1 MALIIKAYNPS
12 RCGDCDLCELYTD
25 MMTEESCYKCV
36 VTTNV
41 VDTEKKHYTCPIIGE
56 IPDSHGRII
65 VADKLLEKLE
75 KIVLPDDLAHTIAR
89 GIMKQ
94 IVEDATTIVEAS
106 E

>member
-56 IPDSHGRII
+56 IPDKHGDLIEGEKVLKVLDAVLDNKEFIKIRQTLIDAVPI
-65 VADKLLEKLE
+65 V
-75 KIVLPDDLAHTIAR
+75 
-89 GIMKQ
+89 
-94 IVEDATTIVEAS
+94 VEAT

>member
-1 MALIIKAYNPS
+1 MAVIIKAYNPS

-56 IPDSHGRII
+56 IPDKHGDLIEGEKVLKVLDAVLDNKEFIKIRQTLIDAVPI
-65 VADKLLEKLE
+65 V
-75 KIVLPDDLAHTIAR
+75 
-89 GIMKQ
+89 
-94 IVEDATTIVEAS
+94 VEAT

>member
-36 VTTNV
+36 VTTNM

-56 IPDSHGRII
+56 IPDKHGDLKDVSILLHYLSHMHG
-65 VADKLLEKLE
+65 ATEHDNDLLREFEKMIKE
-75 KIVLPDDLAHTIAR
+75 CPTV
-89 GIMKQ
+89 
-94 IVEDATTIVEAS
+94 VEAT